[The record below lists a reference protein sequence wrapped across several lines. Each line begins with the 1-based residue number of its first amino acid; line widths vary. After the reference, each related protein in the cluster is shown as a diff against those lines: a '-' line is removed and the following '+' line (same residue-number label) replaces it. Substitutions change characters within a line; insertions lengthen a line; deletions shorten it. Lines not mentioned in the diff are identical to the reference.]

1 MNEHDTTGAT
11 RAEALL
17 ACLRGRRSVRNFR
30 QEPVPREVLEKVLEA
45 AIWAPSATNLQ
56 PWRFVVLQGARK
68 GELVELLR
76 RFVAGLQPGLNPVLW
91 VHRAGLARCAAIIEG
106 APVAITA
113 WAMVTPEDR
122 RLRLV
127 ARGDR
132 TPLFSWSMVVQSV
145 AAAVENLLLAAHALG
160 LGAVWLG
167 YPNLAAP
174 EIASWLHEEG
184 ELMATVAL
192 GYPAEE
198 PSTRRRRPLR
208 EVVRWEG

>member
-1 MNEHDTTGAT
+1 MKEQQAAHSGP
-11 RAEALL
+11 AEAVL
-17 ACLRGRRSVRNFR
+17 ATLRERRSVRAFR
-30 QEPVPREVLEKVLEA
+30 ADPVPREVLEQLLEA

-56 PWRFVVLQGARK
+56 PWRFVVMQGARK
-68 GELVELLR
+68 AEFVGLLR
-76 RFVAGLQPGLNPVLW
+76 RFVAGLQPGFNPVLW
-91 VHRAGLARCAAIIEG
+91 VHRAGLARCTGIIEG
-106 APVAITA
+106 APAAITA

-132 TPLFSWSMVVQSV
+132 TPLFSWTMIVQSV

-167 YPNLAAP
+167 YPNLAGP
-174 EIASWLHEEG
+174 EIAAWLREEG
-184 ELMATVAL
+184 ELMATIAL

-198 PSTRRRRPLR
+198 PGPGKRRPLGD
-208 EVVRWEG
+208 VVRWEG